1 MINLIK
7 LFETIF
13 SLGAASARAAGL
25 EDLNPTPWSTTNPT
39 AVNSLLDSI
48 LNRIP
53 VFLGGLALLALI
65 YSSLMYILAL
75 GDPAKMEA
83 AKKNITWAVVG
94 ILLASSVYLIIYL
107 ASWITRPGFPT

>member
-1 MINLIK
+1 MTNLIK
-7 LFETIF
+7 ILEAF
-13 SLGAASARAAGL
+13 LLPVASAQSL
-25 EDLNPTPWSTTNPT
+25 QDLNPTPWDASTPNST
-39 AVNSLLDSI
+39 AVNDLLNSI

-83 AKKNITWAVVG
+83 AKKNIGWAVVG

-107 ASWITRPGFPT
+107 ASWITRPDFPT

>member
-1 MINLIK
+1 MDLIHISSK
-7 LFETIF
+7 LLAQATTQFP
-13 SLGAASARAAGL
+13 SLQ
-25 EDLNPTPWSTTNPT
+25 DLNPTPWNATTNSN
-39 AVNSLLDSI
+39 AVNDLLNSI
-48 LNRIP
+48 LDRIP
-53 VFLGGLALLALI
+53 IFLGGLALLALI

-83 AKKNITWAVVG
+83 AKKNIGWAVVG